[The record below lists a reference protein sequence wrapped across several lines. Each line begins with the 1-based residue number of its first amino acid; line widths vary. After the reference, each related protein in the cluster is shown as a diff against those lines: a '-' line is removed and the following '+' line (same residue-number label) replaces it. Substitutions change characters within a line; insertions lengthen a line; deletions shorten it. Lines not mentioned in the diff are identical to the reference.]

1 MAATIDSACTRAR
14 CKAWALAALA
24 LPVWQAGA
32 DAAEWRFTPRAE
44 ARVSWSDNIR
54 LGHDGERHG
63 DFVTEAEPGFTLSGK
78 GHRFAL
84 DADYTADLLWYL
96 RGQGDSGLRHKL
108 QAGLGAELLD
118 ELLFIDAKAL
128 IGQQNI
134 SPFGEQFVDNIHAA
148 ANRATVYVASVS
160 PFLRQ
165 RLGNV
170 AKGEL
175 RYTHDSFSSNN
186 DALAASETDRAM
198 LELKNGTSFVNL
210 GWGLQAEGER
220 VSFARSGTLINT
232 RERADLSVKLLSTLA
247 LTASA
252 GYERYGYTALTTLP
266 QGSSRMFGL
275 HWRPSTR
282 TELQVAK
289 GRRFYGDS
297 YALNASYR
305 GRLGA
310 LMLSY
315 QEDITNAQA
324 QFRIGTVD
332 STRAFLDRLW
342 TLSLPDPALRREK
355 IDSFL
360 RDAGSPLGEPGATN
374 AFSNR
379 YFLQKTAQAN
389 LGLQGARNLVTLTA
403 HATTRTVQSASFAPP
418 PPDGLPSPF
427 DDMHDTREAGLQA
440 LWRWKLNARTQSTV
454 NASTDR
460 VSMAAIGRTDRH
472 HTLRLGVGHQW
483 SRQLRGSVE
492 LRHVRQS
499 SNLIPGSARENAIA
513 VTMSALL

>member
-1 MAATIDSACTRAR
+1 MAAIIDAVPRRAPR
-14 CKAWALAALA
+14 LAGWLAVLA
-24 LPVWQAGA
+24 LPCSLHGA
-32 DAAEWRFTPRAE
+32 FAAEWRLAPRAE
-44 ARVSWSDNIR
+44 VRTTWSDNVR
-54 LGHDGERHG
+54 LGHDGERRG
-63 DFVTEAEPGFTLSGK
+63 DFVQEAEPGFTASGK
-78 GHRFAL
+78 GHRFSV
-84 DADYTADLLWYL
+84 DVDYTADLLWYL

-134 SPFGEQFVDNIHAA
+134 SPFGEQFVDNVHAA

-165 RLGNV
+165 RLGSF
-170 AKGEL
+170 AKSEL

-198 LELKNGTSFVNL
+198 LDLKNGSSLVNL
-210 GWGLQAEGER
+210 GWGLHAEGER
-220 VSFARSGTLINT
+220 VHFARSGTLINS
-232 RERADLSVKLLSTLA
+232 RKRADVSVKLLSTLA
-247 LTASA
+247 VTASA
-252 GYERYGYTALTTLP
+252 GHERYGYTALDTLP
-266 QGSSRMFGL
+266 QGSSRMLGL

-282 TELQVAK
+282 TELELAS
-289 GRRFYGDS
+289 GRRFFGKT
-297 YALNASYR
+297 YALNASHR
-305 GRLGA
+305 ARLGA
-310 LMLSY
+310 VMLSY

-332 STRAFLDRLW
+332 STSAFLDRLW
-342 TLSLPDPALRREK
+342 TLAVPDATLRKEK

-360 RDAGSPLGEPGATN
+360 REAGSPLGVPGATN

-379 YFLQKTAQAN
+379 YFLQKSAQAN
-389 LGLQGARNLVTLTA
+389 LGLQGARNLVMLTA
-403 HATTRTVQSASFAPP
+403 HATTRIVQSASFAPP

-427 DDMHDTREAGLQA
+427 DDMHDTREVGLQA
-440 LWRWKLNARTQSTV
+440 LWRLKFNARTQSTF

-460 VSMAAIGRTDRH
+460 VAMAAIGRTDRH
-472 HTLRLGVGHQW
+472 HTLRAGLAHQW

-499 SNLIPGSARENAIA
+499 SNLIPGSAREHAIA
-513 VTMSALL
+513 VTLSALL